1 VGWGA
6 SGLSICH
13 ADEGTLQT
21 RQQPD
26 STHQSS
32 NINSNSITKDQQG
45 VVWRVAVA
53 ATAWGPGGKPR
64 RMGSAWGRHGV
75 SMGLAWGW
83 HGVSMGLAYFR
94 MGPAP
99 PKTPQKQK
107 PAGGRR
113 AHWSG
118 SVYVMRFQ
126 MIESGV
132 VLKCRPLKW
141 VTFPTRS
148 IVMCSLQLVHHCC
161 ILIWHAQQRSHERIH
176 WLPN

>member
-83 HGVSMGLAYFR
+83 HGVSMGLAWGR
-94 MGPAP
+94 MGLAWGGHGVGMGLGTRIGAGANPRTGAP
-99 PKTPQKQK
+99 Y
-107 PAGGRR
+107 G
-113 AHWSG
+113 
-118 SVYVMRFQ
+118 
-126 MIESGV
+126 
-132 VLKCRPLKW
+132 PLLA
-141 VTFPTRS
+141 R
-148 IVMCSLQLVHHCC
+148 
-161 ILIWHAQQRSHERIH
+161 
-176 WLPN
+176 